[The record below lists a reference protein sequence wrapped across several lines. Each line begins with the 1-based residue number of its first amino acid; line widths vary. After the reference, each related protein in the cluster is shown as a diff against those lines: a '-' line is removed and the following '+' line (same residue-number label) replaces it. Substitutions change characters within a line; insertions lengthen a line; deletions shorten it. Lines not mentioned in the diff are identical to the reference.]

1 MIFSQTIIAGR
12 KKNRHIGPYAMTYL
26 IFVLTI
32 GGSLSCSLTYFK
44 MSFLVAIIHISKK
57 EKIERIKGLL
67 ESAQSCYDLSLY

>member
-44 MSFLVAIIHISKK
+44 MSFLVAIKESK
-57 EKIERIKGLL
+57 G
-67 ESAQSCYDLSLY
+67 SWSQLSHVMA